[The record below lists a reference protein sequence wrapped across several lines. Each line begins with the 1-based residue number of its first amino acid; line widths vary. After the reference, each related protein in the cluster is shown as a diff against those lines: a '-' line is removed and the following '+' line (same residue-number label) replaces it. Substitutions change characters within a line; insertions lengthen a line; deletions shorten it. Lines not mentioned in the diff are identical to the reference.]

1 MIAIP
6 LESLQARLNILSH
19 RLTVASLCA
28 SPLSLQGRL
37 LQLVLGE
44 EVSPDRSIAQ
54 RSLTTGALVVTMPKV
69 NPTTGTAELMAR
81 IAAAT
86 SPLGEREGEN
96 AAAAPASSA
105 QPGGKTAAGKGA
117 GLSGAVRIRGITE
130 LGADGAEIKEHVPAS
145 KAAHTRKTAED
156 FVDDSDVPPLE

>member
-1 MIAIP
+1 MGGD
-6 LESLQARLNILSH
+6 
-19 RLTVASLCA
+19 
-28 SPLSLQGRL
+28 SPLPIDPPPPPSCHFLQGRL
-37 LQLVLGE
+37 IQLVLSE

-86 SPLGEREGEN
+86 APLGEREGGN
-96 AAAAPASSA
+96 AAAGPA
-105 QPGGKTAAGKGA
+105 GKAGAGKG

-130 LGADGAEIKEHVPAS
+130 LGTDGAEIREHVPAS
-145 KAAHTRKTAED
+145 RAAHTRKPAED
-156 FVDDSDVPPLE
+156 FVDDEDVPPLE